1 MDSDGSESKK
11 TPLFDKHVALKAK
24 MVDFAGFR
32 MPVLYNS
39 INAEHL
45 LVREKVGIFDLS
57 HMGEFFVS
65 GKDAESFLQKVT
77 VNDVSALLE
86 WQIQYSC
93 MCYPDGGIVDDLL
106 VYRLPDRYMLVVN
119 AACLDK
125 DFAWLKQNLSG
136 DVKLENDSDDYGLI
150 AIQGRKAQKVLAKLT
165 AFDLDSLPFYWAAT
179 ADIGGHEMLFSR
191 TGYTGE
197 DGFELYVPADNCAD
211 VWAKVIDAGREFE
224 MGPIGLGARDSLR
237 LEMKYML
244 YGNDIDKTTDPIS
257 AGLGWIVKLDKG
269 DFIGRDNIESV
280 RTNKPESKLVAFEM
294 LEKAIPRKDYVIIGE
309 GSEIG
314 TVTSGGFS
322 PSIQKGI
329 GLGYVTREFSKIG
342 RGLAILIR
350 GKEVPAIVVKPPFYK
365 EGSHR

>member
-1 MDSDGSESKK
+1 MSGDGNESKK
-11 TPLFDKHVALKAK
+11 TPLFDKHVASNAK

-45 LVREKVGIFDLS
+45 LVREKVGMFDLS
-57 HMGEFFVS
+57 HMGEFFVTGS
-65 GKDAESFLQKVT
+65 DAEKFLQKVT
-77 VNDVSALLE
+77 VNDVSALQE

-125 DFAWLKQNLSG
+125 DIAWLHESLSG
-136 DVKLENDSDDYGLI
+136 DVKLENRSDDYGLI
-150 AIQGRKAQKVLAKLT
+150 AIQGPKAQDVLSKLT
-165 AFDLDSLPFYWAAT
+165 DYDLESLPFYWAAEAT
-179 ADIGGHEMLFSR
+179 IGGHEVLFSR

-197 DGFELYVPADNCAD
+197 DGFELYLEPGICHDLWD
-211 VWAKVIDAGREFE
+211 EILDAGSAFGL
-224 MGPIGLGARDSLR
+224 GPIGLGARDSLR

-269 DFIGRDNIESV
+269 DFIGHDKV
-280 RTNKPESKLVAFEM
+280 DAVKANKPESKLVAFEM
-294 LEKAIPRKDYVIIGE
+294 DEKAIPRKDYTILQDSAEVGR
-309 GSEIG
+309 
-314 TVTSGGFS
+314 VTSGGFS
-322 PSIQKGI
+322 PSLQKGI
-329 GLGYVTREFSKIG
+329 GLGYVKREISKAGNAI
-342 RGLAILIR
+342 AILIR
-350 GKEVPAIVVKPPFYK
+350 GKGAPATIIKPPFYK
-365 EGSHR
+365 HGTHR